1 MDRENEGKT
10 KLEENLSQEEIE
22 KNQIQKSI
30 SSIMRFNENISYYE
44 YIFSI
49 CLVGDSDV
57 GKTSLLTR
65 YSDGIF
71 NKMLTNT
78 IGVDFKIIN
87 LKYKENCIKLHLW
100 DTAGQERFRSI
111 TVNYFRNVHS
121 FIFVYDIN
129 NKESFKKIE
138 NWVEIATCY
147 NKHAVINFLIANK
160 CDLSREVSIEESLEY
175 AKRKNLVFFET
186 SAKNDDNVS
195 EAFNFMA
202 YKLIE
207 FYSKNR
213 TAYEGFSQ
221 SNINNTKNTVSS
233 GKKIDDKKNSKCC

>member
-1 MDRENEGKT
+1 M
-10 KLEENLSQEEIE
+10 
-22 KNQIQKSI
+22 
-30 SSIMRFNENISYYE
+30 
-44 YIFSI
+44 
-49 CLVGDSDV
+49 
-57 GKTSLLTR
+57 
-65 YSDGIF
+65 
-71 NKMLTNT
+71 
-78 IGVDFKIIN
+78 
-87 LKYKENCIKLHLW
+87 
-100 DTAGQERFRSI
+100 
-111 TVNYFRNVHS
+111 
-121 FIFVYDIN
+121 
-129 NKESFKKIE
+129 
-138 NWVEIATCY
+138 
-147 NKHAVINFLIANK
+147 INFLIANK